1 MAAANWFRYT
11 YLARL
16 SRPKS
21 DRELYRLVKRQRA
34 TRLVEIG
41 MGEISR
47 AVSLI
52 EVAQRFAGEKKVWYT
67 GIDLF
72 EARPDERKTLS
83 LKEAYR
89 ILRATE
95 AGIRLVPGLPARS
108 LASAANAH
116 ANTDLILLGPAVSID
131 DLDGAWFYL
140 PRMLHEK
147 SVILAERH
155 TGDAQASFE
164 RISGTEVAER
174 AARETVR
181 RAA

>member
-1 MAAANWFRYT
+1 VAAANWFRYT

-21 DRELYRLVKRQRA
+21 DRELYRLVKRQNASRI
-34 TRLVEIG
+34 VEIG

-72 EARPDERKTLS
+72 EARPEGQQALP

-89 ILRATE
+89 ILRATD

-116 ANTDLILLGPAVSID
+116 ANTDLILLGPSVSMD
-131 DLDGAWFYL
+131 DLRGAWFYL
-140 PRMLHEK
+140 PRMLHER
-147 SVILAERH
+147 SIVLAERH
-155 TGDAQASFE
+155 TGEAQVSFE
-164 RISGTEVAER
+164 RISGSEVAER
-174 AARETVR
+174 AAHETVR

>member
-1 MAAANWFRYT
+1 VAAANWFRYT

-21 DRELYRLVKRQRA
+21 DRELYRLVKRQQA
-34 TRLVEIG
+34 TRIVEIG

-72 EARPDERKTLS
+72 EARQDAQKTLS
-83 LKEAYR
+83 LKDAYR
-89 ILRATE
+89 ILRATD

-116 ANTDLILLGPAVSID
+116 ANTDLILLAPFITTD
-131 DLDGAWFYL
+131 DLRGAWFYL

-147 SVILAERH
+147 SIILAERH
-155 TGDAQASFE
+155 TGDAQVSFE
-164 RISGTEVAER
+164 PIGGTEVAER
-174 AARETVR
+174 AARETMR